1 MPRFP
6 NERTHYSRAQFS
18 HQGKVQSPQEHPTS
32 DERESFSPSIR
43 YPELDSYSQERV
55 LYGSERNRYH
65 LRQSE
70 LYTMAEAGKFRA
82 ISLDDLEKYLY
93 SGDRDRVSREL
104 ANLQKHG
111 LVEKKSSGYPKPIRV
126 VTLTRDGQKFMRQV
140 FKSSPQEFY
149 SGIKKVRELRH
160 DTVLYEM
167 YQAKGREI
175 GQSGGRI
182 KRVILDYEIKK
193 NINRELQRQK
203 HLDSSEQARIKDEL
217 SQKHAVPLVNS
228 AFVVPD
234 IRIEYEDRDG
244 NESRVDLEY
253 LTETYR
259 QGDIS
264 AKAQAGFALYASHD
278 QAARLHR
285 VLDRHQI
292 MSEILSL

>member
-1 MPRFP
+1 
-6 NERTHYSRAQFS
+6 
-18 HQGKVQSPQEHPTS
+18 
-32 DERESFSPSIR
+32 
-43 YPELDSYSQERV
+43 
-55 LYGSERNRYH
+55 
-65 LRQSE
+65 
-70 LYTMAEAGKFRA
+70 MAEAGKFRA

-93 SGDRDRVSREL
+93 AGDRDRMVREL

-111 LVEKKSSGYPKPIRV
+111 LVQRQSSRYPKPIRV

-160 DTVLYEM
+160 DTALYEM
-167 YQAKGREI
+167 YQAKGQEI
-175 GQSGGRI
+175 EDSGGRI
-182 KRVILDYEIKK
+182 KRVILDYELKRK
-193 NINRELQRQK
+193 INRELQRQK
-203 HLDSSEQARIKDEL
+203 DLDPSEQAPTKEEL
-217 SQKHAVPLVNS
+217 SQKHAVPLVNG

-234 IRIEYEDRDG
+234 VRVEYEDTEG

-264 AKAQAGFALYASHD
+264 AKAQAGFALYAPHD

-285 VLDRHQI
+285 VLDQHHI
-292 MSEILSL
+292 MNEILSL